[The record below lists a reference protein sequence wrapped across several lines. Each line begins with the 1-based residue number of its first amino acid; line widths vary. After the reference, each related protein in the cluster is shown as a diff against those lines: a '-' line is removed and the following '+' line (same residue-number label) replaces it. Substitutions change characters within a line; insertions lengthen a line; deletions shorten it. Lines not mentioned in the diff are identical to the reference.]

1 MNIVIEET
9 FLDYPSPDDTAVI
22 VFLPGCSHKCLGCQN
37 PDLQQLHEE
46 YSEKESKDI
55 IERINNMCLRCDT
68 NKLVLSGGDP
78 LNPCNRKLS
87 KLICEELGKEK
98 DICIYTGY
106 EIDEVKEMNI
116 NGFKIIKC
124 GKFDCNNVRK
134 SEKTDDELILATP
147 NQNFYDSNYNQ
158 LSENGIL
165 KFN

>member
-98 DICIYTGY
+98 DICIYHRSLPRFQPG
-106 EIDEVKEMNI
+106 VL
-116 NGFKIIKC
+116 
-124 GKFDCNNVRK
+124 R
-134 SEKTDDELILATP
+134 
-147 NQNFYDSNYNQ
+147 
-158 LSENGIL
+158 
-165 KFN
+165 